1 MLVKLIL
8 LTTENYQGRIDKHQ
22 IWLKKKK
29 KEETYLNTHTHTH
42 KHTILWTKNYIF
54 EVFWL

>member
-8 LTTENYQGRIDKHQ
+8 VTSENYQGRIDKHQ

-29 KEETYLNTHTHTH
+29 KEDLSEHTHTHTQT
-42 KHTILWTKNYIF
+42 HTILWTKNYIF